1 VTDLKGKTAIVTGG
15 ASGIGRA
22 TVLALA
28 QAGARVVIADIA
40 LEQAM
45 CVGEQVSGLG
55 GAALALRFDVAKDN
69 FEDLRDRALDHFD
82 HVDII
87 MNNVGVMTNGRPEAI
102 PLTEWQRVI
111 EVNLLSVVK
120 SNAAFIPLLIGQG
133 HGHIVNTSS
142 FAGLYTYAYDRQP
155 YAACKA
161 ALIQISEG
169 LAIYLR
175 PQGVEVT
182 VLCPGPVMTGISAN
196 APTFG
201 EAVPLRAP
209 DPRFCLLHPSVV
221 GEMVVEAILQ
231 KRFMVQTHPDV
242 TELLL
247 ARASDW
253 DNFIQQQIDHPNI
266 ITRPSTSASEG

>member
-1 VTDLKGKTAIVTGG
+1 MSDLEGKTAIVTGG

-28 QAGARVVIADIA
+28 RAGARVVIADIA
-40 LEQAM
+40 QDQAYAAAA
-45 CVGEQVSGLG
+45 QVSGLG
-55 GAALALRFDVAKDN
+55 GAALALRFDVATDS
-69 FEDLRDRALDHFD
+69 FDDLRDRTLDHFG
-82 HVDII
+82 HVDIV

-102 PLTEWQRVI
+102 PLDEWRRVI
-111 EVNLLSVVK
+111 EIDLLSVVK
-120 SNAAFIPLLIGQG
+120 SNAAFIPLLIAQG
-133 HGHIVNTSS
+133 HGHIVNTAS

-196 APTFG
+196 VQGFG
-201 EAVPLRAP
+201 EPVPLRAP
-209 DPRFCLLHPSVV
+209 DPRFGLLQPDVV
-221 GEMVVEAILQ
+221 GEMVVDAIRH
-231 KRFMVQTHPDV
+231 KRFMVQTHPEV
-242 TELLL
+242 SELLL

-253 DNFIQQQIDHPNI
+253 DGFIQHQIDHPNI
-266 ITRPSTSASEG
+266 IIRPSPEN